1 MCNYL
6 QGLATKKKNASFLV
20 LKRYFFSFFT
30 NFAKKCIHPHLI
42 LSFYSSTDVLERA
55 CNLVNLQKR
64 KIFFCRVIYIFI
76 LFLIANNPILH
87 SYTIQE
93 DQILFIPFYPFFCV
107 KKSFLLAIKIWLH
120 EILEKRHN
128 RESNHCYISTI
139 VCHSAS

>member
-20 LKRYFFSFFT
+20 LKIYFFFFHK
-30 NFAKKCIHPHLI
+30 FCKKKCLHPHLI

-107 KKSFLLAIKIWLH
+107 KKIFSFGYQDLTAWNLR
-120 EILEKRHN
+120 KRHK

>member
-1 MCNYL
+1 MQAFWDFKVNVSLKFVQLSSRFSNQKEKCIVSSL
-6 QGLATKKKNASFLV
+6 KKT
-20 LKRYFFSFFT
+20 FFSFFR
-30 NFAKKCIHPHLI
+30 NFAKKCLHPHLI

-107 KKSFLLAIKIWLH
+107 KKIFSFGYQDLTAWNLRK
-120 EILEKRHN
+120 K
-128 RESNHCYISTI
+128 T
-139 VCHSAS
+139 